1 MKIGELARK
10 TGCKTVTIRYYEQAG
25 LLPVPQRSEGNYR
38 VYTPSHAARLLFIR
52 NCRALDMTLDEVRQL
67 LDYQDNPSRDCGGV
81 NVLVDEHIEHVAAR
95 IEELKALSRQLI
107 ELRSH
112 CAAASEA
119 ADCQILQQLTG
130 SEQQTDAGPTSHV
143 GRSHGEIFQRD

>member
-38 VYTPSHAARLLFIR
+38 VYTQSHAARLLFIR

-67 LDYQDNPSRDCGGV
+67 LDYRDNPDRDCGGV

-107 ELRSH
+107 ELRGH
-112 CAAASEA
+112 CAA
-119 ADCQILQQLTG
+119 
-130 SEQQTDAGPTSHV
+130 
-143 GRSHGEIFQRD
+143 